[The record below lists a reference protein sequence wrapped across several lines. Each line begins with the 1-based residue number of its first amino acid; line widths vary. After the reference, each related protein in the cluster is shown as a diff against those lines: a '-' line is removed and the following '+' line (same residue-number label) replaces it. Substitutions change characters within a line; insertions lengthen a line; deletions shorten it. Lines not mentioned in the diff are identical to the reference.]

1 MSLFFS
7 TLAALQ
13 SDAARV
19 APDLVPDM
27 QGKGRQVSSN
37 PRMNDVDREH
47 FSEVVEN
54 SFAIA
59 SRHQFFAWTQ
69 SSLQSLLPHEILI
82 CGIEDGSRQ
91 GMVMHRFSASRYFR
105 DEHFNVI
112 ADPLKGLRSRVMA
125 VVEGSRSAL
134 VFCPGTR
141 AQSSDA
147 ELAQLVEENEL
158 KNLAAHL
165 VTGASGKVEALYGFS
180 RIPVPLDVRL
190 GHIIE
195 LLIPHLHN
203 AFLRVL
209 TTEREISS
217 VGSQRTGRLVTPR
230 QEEILGL
237 IKEGKTNVEIARLLD
252 CSPWTIKN
260 HIQSIL
266 RRLDS
271 NTRTHAISRAMSL
284 GILKPD

>member
-1 MSLFFS
+1 
-7 TLAALQ
+7 
-13 SDAARV
+13 
-19 APDLVPDM
+19 M
-27 QGKGRQVSSN
+27 QGEGRQVSSN
-37 PRMNDVDREH
+37 PRMNDVDRER
-47 FSEVVEN
+47 FSDVVEN
-54 SFAIA
+54 SFPIS
-59 SRHQFFAWTQ
+59 SRHQFFAWSQ

-105 DEHFNVI
+105 EENFQAI

-125 VVEGSRSAL
+125 VVEGSRSML
-134 VFCPGTR
+134 VFCPAARTR
-141 AQSSDA
+141 SSDI

-165 VTGASGKVEALYGFS
+165 VTGASGKVEALYGFG
-180 RIPVPLDVRL
+180 RIPVPLDDRL

-195 LLIPHLHN
+195 LLVPHLHN

-209 TTEREISS
+209 ATEREVSS
-217 VGSQRTGRLVTPR
+217 AASQRTGRLVTPR
-230 QEEILGL
+230 QEEILTL
-237 IKEGKTNVEIARLLD
+237 IKAGKTNVEIARLLD

-260 HIQSIL
+260 HIQAIL

>member
-1 MSLFFS
+1 
-7 TLAALQ
+7 
-13 SDAARV
+13 
-19 APDLVPDM
+19 M

-47 FSEVVEN
+47 FSDVVEN

-59 SRHQFFAWTQ
+59 SRQQFFAWTQ

-105 DEHFNVI
+105 DEHFNMI
-112 ADPLKGLRSRVMA
+112 ADPLQGLRPCVMA
-125 VVEGSRSAL
+125 VVEGTRSAL

-141 AQSSDA
+141 TRSSDA
-147 ELAQLVEENEL
+147 ELQQLVEGNEL

-180 RIPVPLDVRL
+180 RIPVALDVRL

-209 TTEREISS
+209 ATEREISS
-217 VGSQRTGRLVTPR
+217 AGSQRTGRLVTPR

>member
-1 MSLFFS
+1 M
-7 TLAALQ
+7 T
-13 SDAARV
+13 
-19 APDLVPDM
+19 
-27 QGKGRQVSSN
+27 
-37 PRMNDVDREH
+37 RMNDSDREH
-47 FSEVVEN
+47 FSDVVEN

-82 CGIEDGSRQ
+82 CGVEDGSRQ
-91 GMVMHRFSASRYFR
+91 GMTMHRFSASRYFR
-105 DEHFNVI
+105 EEHFHAI
-112 ADPLKGLRSRVMA
+112 ADTLKGLRPRVSA
-125 VVEGSRSAL
+125 ATEGSRQAV
-134 VFCPGTR
+134 VFSPQESVR
-141 AQSSDA
+141 AADA
-147 ELAQLVEENEL
+147 ELAALVRDNEM

-165 VTGASGKVEALYGFS
+165 VTGASGKIEALYGFA
-180 RIPVPLDVRL
+180 RIPVPLDARL
-190 GHIIE
+190 GHIVE
-195 LLIPHLHN
+195 LLIPHVHN

-209 TTEREISS
+209 ATEREIASA
-217 VGSQRTGRLVTPR
+217 GSQRSGRLVTPR
-230 QEEILGL
+230 QEQILGL

-260 HIQSIL
+260 HIQAIL

>member
-1 MSLFFS
+1 MI
-7 TLAALQ
+7 T
-13 SDAARV
+13 
-19 APDLVPDM
+19 
-27 QGKGRQVSSN
+27 N

-105 DEHFNVI
+105 DEHFNAI
-112 ADPLKGLRSRVMA
+112 ADPLNGLKSRVMA
-125 VVEGSRSAL
+125 VVEGSRSVL
-134 VFCPGTR
+134 VFCPGPRTR
-141 AQSSDA
+141 SSDVGLS
-147 ELAQLVEENEL
+147 ELVDVNEL
-158 KNLAAHL
+158 KNLAVHL

-180 RIPVPLDVRL
+180 RIPVPLDARL

-209 TTEREISS
+209 ATEREISS
-217 VGSQRTGRLVTPR
+217 AGSQRTGRLVTPR
-230 QEEILGL
+230 QEEILSL

-260 HIQSIL
+260 HIQAIL

>member
-1 MSLFFS
+1 MV
-7 TLAALQ
+7 AALQ

-19 APDLVPDM
+19 APDMVPDM
-27 QGKGRQVSSN
+27 QGEGRQVSSN

-69 SSLQSLLPHEILI
+69 SSLQALLPHEILI

-112 ADPLKGLRSRVMA
+112 ADPLRGLRSRVMA
-125 VVEGSRSAL
+125 VV
-134 VFCPGTR
+134 VGTR
-141 AQSSDA
+141 TRSSDA
-147 ELAQLVEENEL
+147 ELAQLIEDNEL

-209 TTEREISS
+209 ATEREISS
-217 VGSQRTGRLVTPR
+217 AGSQRTGRLVTPR